1 MPAISGPTFS
11 DESPDVATFLAQLEN
26 IAWFGQ
32 IGQRLPA
39 SDKSQQIFRWEDWP
53 GPEDPSVSSMADRE
67 QALYD
72 ELMEIASQQNKEK
85 GLEFWNEVQ
94 DTVLRAVGTAVPYDP
109 NQDTWH
115 APTAAVWGAIW
126 TAGLVGLCRLL
137 QHPVPQDQQAQWNY
151 FLQGHWPCAWEG
163 DYPEGRMVVY

>member
-39 SDKSQQIFRWEDWP
+39 SDKSHQIFRWVDWP
-53 GPEDPSVSSMADRE
+53 GPEEPSVFSIHDRQ

-72 ELMEIASQQNKEK
+72 ELTETVPQQDKAAAS
-85 GLEFWNEVQ
+85 EFWNAVQ
-94 DTVLRAVGTAVPYDP
+94 ASVLRSASTAVPYDP
-109 NQDTWH
+109 GQDAWH
-115 APTAAVWGAIW
+115 APTTAVGHAAW
-126 TAGLVGLCRLL
+126 TAGLVGLCLLL
-137 QHPVPQDQQAQWNY
+137 QHPIPQDVQAQWNY

-163 DYPEGRMVVY
+163 DYPEGNMLVY